1 MSYKKKPNY
10 YEQKC
15 IIYCLVECILQVM
28 MVITFFLVFAPMLN
42 SLTLDNNEKVT
53 NQISKPF
60 DTNLALSMTNL
71 ANGKVNLKF
80 SKCFSAN
87 KFFFI

>member
-1 MSYKKKPNY
+1 
-10 YEQKC
+10 
-15 IIYCLVECILQVM
+15 
-28 MVITFFLVFAPMLN
+28 MLN
-42 SLTLDNNEKVT
+42 SLTLDNNKKVT

-71 ANGKVNLKF
+71 ANGKVSLKF

-87 KFFFI
+87 KFFFIL